1 MHRHRIE
8 LEGSGQFFECRGEE
22 TVLHAALR
30 SGIGFPYEC
39 SSGSCGTCLF
49 QRIAGSFETAW
60 DEAPGLSARARQ
72 KGDRMLAC
80 QSRPRSSGAI
90 KAPLDDRYCPPVRPE
105 IQTAQLR
112 KVERLTPGMSEF
124 MFSTQRPAR
133 FMPGQYVLLRIAG
146 AVRGAR
152 AYSMAN
158 LPNDEGEWR
167 LVIKHKPGG
176 ACTDY
181 LFSRLRAG
189 NAVEMAGPYGLAY
202 LRDGVGRDLV
212 GIAGGSGL
220 SPILSVVRKALGEEP
235 GSNRQVHLFFGGR
248 RPADIVDPKSFEDI
262 RERADGRLHFYPAI
276 SEPTELSPDSWDG
289 DRGFIHEIVAQR
301 APHSVRQCEVFV
313 AGPPPMIRETLTTLS
328 SLGVPREQIHFD
340 NFF

>member
-1 MHRHRIE
+1 
-8 LEGSGQFFECRGEE
+8 
-22 TVLHAALR
+22 
-30 SGIGFPYEC
+30 
-39 SSGSCGTCLF
+39 
-49 QRIAGSFETAW
+49 
-60 DEAPGLSARARQ
+60 
-72 KGDRMLAC
+72 MLAC

-90 KAPLDDRYCPPVRPE
+90 KAPLDDRYRPPVRPE
-105 IQTAQLR
+105 IRTAQLG
-112 KVERLTPGMSEF
+112 KVERLTPDMSEF
-124 MFSTQRPAR
+124 TFRTQAAAR
-133 FMPGQYVLLRIAG
+133 FIPGQYVLLSVSG
-146 AVRGAR
+146 EEVRGAR

-189 NAVEMAGPYGLAY
+189 NAVELAGPYGLAY

-220 SPILSVVRKALGEEP
+220 SPILSVVRKALGEAP

-248 RPADIVDPKSFEDI
+248 RPADIVDPNSFADI

-276 SEPTELSPDSWDG
+276 SEPAEASADPWDG

-301 APHSVRQCEVFV
+301 APHSVRQCEIFV
-313 AGPPPMIRETLTTLS
+313 AGPPPMIRETLSMLS
-328 SLGVPREQIHFD
+328 SLGVPREQVHFD